1 MIERIRAR
9 PHPAKQI
16 VDAAEVID
24 APGSRSTKDG
34 RVDLSYA
41 RSVVRLSPK
50 GMEQAINLMSGRVD
64 DLIAQAVFH
73 VEEHDGRHTLLH
85 TPSWTR
91 NDYFTGW
98 AEDQPKPTTVEEFD
112 RIYEVR
118 GLLTVDITCPH
129 PPHIIEGAG
138 EFLAERGI
146 DRSEEFINLL
156 HCTLKADDP
165 SNRAFKKWS
174 DRGGSNAQRGTATIE
189 QVRRLLPEGLS
200 SFEGTALDDDLGEDL
215 SAPNPKI
222 LWELAQMGPL
232 RTCAII
238 HLFALAA
245 TVPSESYMGRTIIHL
260 RRLDQMFAESGDAEG
275 DLRMLVRLADQ
286 DSSDGRRALVS
297 LSAWVAMSNALD
309 VHRGRLPEE
318 LVGELHL
325 PGRSIAV
332 EIAAA
337 TAAVRRRTLRRGD
350 GRLETSSSLADGL
363 PVITR
368 GLDRRY
374 RELEELL
381 EIVRATRA
389 RLEQGDDPSAPI
401 VQRTLE
407 IDQEGTPTGQAVRH
421 RYRLWRCTALLQT
434 LADETV
440 DLNETL
446 AVIRN
451 QAEGGKIPR
460 ESEFMLV
467 FEGTDATHEP
477 WFIPLFRYDAF
488 GGVKVLP
495 TSVREGRYDLIA
507 RAELPGT
514 RATPEGVLDFRKNDK
529 AIARAAIL
537 HGMVPVAVE
546 EFAIAM
552 RIAHTVFNVGIV
564 TAARAG
570 EILQMR
576 MDGANFE
583 YEPDHDLVCWVAIPK
598 QSVDRPFPEPTT
610 SRTHLDDGTLAM
622 IVELRDAMR
631 ELIGEEAATSSIPPY
646 ATLKDRVPPA
656 PWLLRS
662 AVKPYDPGLLK
673 LLLRYLAFGI
683 ANFGVH
689 DIRAAV
695 AKHRLDRGD
704 SLHSIKDLLG
714 HRSEKMSMAYSK
726 PTQTMKERRMQQHKE
741 MSEAEARLERLD
753 KVRRR
758 M

>member
-9 PHPAKQI
+9 PHPTKQI

-24 APGSRSTKDG
+24 APGSRATKDG
-34 RVDLSYA
+34 RVDLSSVKSVA
-41 RSVVRLSPK
+41 RLTPK

-64 DLIAQAVFH
+64 DLIAPAVFD
-73 VEEHDGRHTLLH
+73 VEEHDGRQTLLH
-85 TPSWTR
+85 TPLWTR
-91 NDYFTGW
+91 NDYFSAW
-98 AEDQPKPTTVEEFD
+98 AEGQPKPTTVAEFD

-146 DRSEEFINLL
+146 DRSEELMNLL
-156 HCTLKADDP
+156 HCYLNADDP
-165 SNRAFKKWS
+165 TNQAFKKWS
-174 DRGGSNAQRGTATIE
+174 DRGGGNLQRSSATID
-189 QVRRLLPEGLS
+189 QIRRLLPEGLS
-200 SFEGTALDDDLGEDL
+200 AFPGTALDEKLGEDL
-215 SAPNPKI
+215 GAPNPKV
-222 LWELAQMGPL
+222 LWELARMGPL
-232 RTCAII
+232 RTCAVI

-245 TVPSESYMGRTIIHL
+245 TVPSETYMDRTMIHL
-260 RRLDQMFAESGDAEG
+260 RRLDAMFAKSGDAEG
-275 DLRMLVRLADQ
+275 ELRKLVRLADN
-286 DSSDGRRALVS
+286 DTSEGRRALVS
-297 LSAWVAMSNALD
+297 LNTWVAMSNAMGL
-309 VHRGRLPEE
+309 HRGRIPAE
-318 LVGELHL
+318 LAGHL
-325 PGRSIAV
+325 EIPGGSITV
-332 EIAAA
+332 EIAAE
-337 TAAVRRRTLRRGD
+337 TAAVRKRTLRRGD
-350 GRLETSSSLADGL
+350 ARLETSGSLADGL
-363 PVITR
+363 TEITR

-381 EIVRATRA
+381 EIVRATRT
-389 RLEQGDDPSAPI
+389 RLLEGEGTSAPI

-407 IDQEGTPTGQAVRH
+407 IDQEGSPTGRAVRH

-434 LADETV
+434 LADETA

-446 AVIRN
+446 AVIGT
-451 QAEGGKIPR
+451 QAKGKRIPR

-488 GGVKVLP
+488 GGAKVLP
-495 TSVREGRYDLIA
+495 TAVREGRYDLIA
-507 RAELPGT
+507 RADLPGA
-514 RATPEGVLDFRKNDK
+514 RATPEGVLDFRRHDK

-583 YEPDHDLVCWVAIPK
+583 YEPDHDLVSWVAIPK

-610 SRTHLDDGTLAM
+610 KRTHLDDATLAM
-622 IVELRDAMR
+622 VVELRDAMR
-631 ELIGEEAATSSIPPY
+631 DLIGEEAAADSIPPY
-646 ATLKDRVPPA
+646 VTLKDRVPPA

-704 SLHSIKDLLG
+704 SLHSIKELLG

-726 PTQTMKERRMQQHKE
+726 PTQAMKEKRMEQHRE
-741 MSEAEARLERLD
+741 ISEAEARLERLD